1 MPDIQEQIK
10 ELVERML
17 VLNRNLNETNIP
29 EEKRR
34 LKLQLAALDKQIA
47 SLVYKLY
54 DLSGEEI
61 KIVNNFSK

>member
-61 KIVNNFSK
+61 KIVNNFNK